1 MKQTDRVP
9 HKARGAAESAGVPVQ
24 SAGVPAESAGT
35 TKTSYPLMKY
45 LSLLLAVALLFSGVT
60 FARYLSNDQI
70 DASVGIAAFEL
81 PSASPPSMRRI
92 PSTAS
97 ILRRSAMKI
106 TGSKRVLRA
115 ISRRARVP
123 RSPSASP

>member
-9 HKARGAAESAGVPVQ
+9 HKARGADENTGVPAQ

-70 DASVGIAAFEL
+70 DASVGIAAFDATY
-81 PSASPPSMRRI
+81 SVDRVNTTTFGKRNVGRSGRGHGDHRRHH
-92 PSTAS
+92 PE
-97 ILRRSAMKI
+97 K
-106 TGSKRVLRA
+106 
-115 ISRRARVP
+115 
-123 RSPSASP
+123 